1 MKNNINIKPQSF
13 PFVLA
18 ADRSGL
24 LLLSAILATPS
35 RRVIIDRPGLHSVH

>member
-1 MKNNINIKPQSF
+1 MKNNIKPQSF

-24 LLLSAILATPS
+24 LLSAIVATPS